1 LTAFSSV
8 VSFFDLILNF
18 SFFILVE
25 SFQGTKRF
33 LLVFRRIKGLLM
45 FYRFFI
51 LFIGFNEKCPQKSHV
66 LKDLQDIMEEETTYQ
81 NL

>member
-1 LTAFSSV
+1 
-8 VSFFDLILNF
+8 
-18 SFFILVE
+18 
-25 SFQGTKRF
+25 
-33 LLVFRRIKGLLM
+33 M